1 MVRIKIKY
9 YKPSSLRF
17 LLNRVFQSTLRSRM
31 RVRMSRWFSS
41 SMKGP
46 ALVSL
51 GKKVRYKGKE
61 HVEDRLHG
69 EDNNA
74 NTPTIYKTVVPFS
87 VVLFDNFRCQIT
99 WSSTHGLVI

>member
-1 MVRIKIKY
+1 MVRIKVKD
-9 YKPSSLRF
+9 YKPSSLGF
-17 LLNRVFQSTLRSRM
+17 LLNKVFQSIIRSRM

-51 GKKVRYKGKE
+51 EKKIRHNGKE
-61 HVEDRLHG
+61 HVEECLHG

-74 NTPTIYKTVVPFS
+74 NAPTVYKIVIPLCVI
-87 VVLFDNFRCQIT
+87 LLDNFRCQIT
-99 WSSTHGLVI
+99 WSSTHSLAI

>member
-1 MVRIKIKY
+1 MVRIKVKY
-9 YKPSSLRF
+9 YKPSSLGF
-17 LLNRVFQSTLRSRM
+17 LLDRVFQSTLRSRM
-31 RVRMSRWFSS
+31 RARMSRWFSS

-51 GKKVRYKGKE
+51 GEKVRHNGKE

-87 VVLFDNFRCQIT
+87 VVLLDNLRCQIT
-99 WSSTHGLVI
+99 RSSTHSLAI